1 MSSEPSLVD
10 ELWESLVTA
19 VIAAGALLWWLLRR
33 PWLLGATLLVTGVV
47 LVGGWLVGV
56 LVLGLALIGVAGLRG
71 LRPDL
76 FARLVSRPL
85 RRAQTGSRYRRDWT
99 RVSDL
104 CGLTKEL
111 DGRTLHPDLLRV
123 EVGDV
128 FDRLLLRMVTGQALA
143 DYERACPEL
152 ASSLGGHLARVWAD
166 KPGRLWLE
174 VIRDD
179 ALADILPARPI
190 PATDEVDQIEIGVR
204 EDGRPWVLRLLGT
217 HVFVAGVQG
226 AGKGSVIW
234 SVLRGLSRSIH
245 SGVVQVWAVDP
256 KGGMEL
262 AFGRPLFTRFA
273 CETTAAMVELL
284 EDAVMVMDARCAR
297 LAGVTRMHHPT
308 VDEPLVLVIVDEL
321 STLTAYEP
329 HTKLR
334 TRATAAISALLARG
348 RAAAVVVL
356 AAAQDPRKEVV
367 SFRSLFPT
375 KIALRLDTPS
385 QVDMVLGDGMHQM
398 GALAD
403 RIPAGRP
410 GVGYVTVEG
419 IREPVRV
426 RAAYVADEQIHA
438 QTLDYPAPVAD
449 PALLAVDGGDPQ

>member
-19 VIAAGALLWWLLRR
+19 VLAAGAILWWLLRH
-33 PWLLGATLLVTGVV
+33 PWLLGTALLTGGLIVI
-47 LVGGWLVGV
+47 GGWMAGALA
-56 LVLGLALIGVAGLRG
+56 LGLALMGLGGLRW

-76 FARLVSRPL
+76 FARMVSRPL
-85 RRAQTGSRYRRDWT
+85 RRAQTGSRYRRDLT

-128 FDRLLLRMVTGQALA
+128 SDRLLLRMVTGQCVA

-152 ASSLGGHLARVWAD
+152 ASSLNGHLVRVWAD
-166 KPGRLWLE
+166 EPGRLWLE
-174 VIRDD
+174 VIRAD
-179 ALADILPARPI
+179 ALADVVAARPI
-190 PATDEVDQIEIGVR
+190 PTTDDAAAEVAVGVR

-234 SVLRGLSRSIH
+234 SVLRGMARPIH

-273 CETTAAMVELL
+273 CETTAAMVDLL
-284 EDAVMVMDARCAR
+284 EDAVTVMDARCAR
-297 LAGVTRMHHPT
+297 LAGVTRMHQPT
-308 VDEPLVLVIVDEL
+308 ADEPLLLVIVDEL

-329 HTKLR
+329 DTKLR
-334 TRATAAISALLARG
+334 NRATAAISALLARG

-375 KIALRLDTPS
+375 KVALRLDTPS

-426 RAAYVADEQIHA
+426 RAAYVTDEQIHD
-438 QTLDYPAPVAD
+438 QTRDYPAPSSQQ
-449 PALLAVDGGDPQ
+449 LAVDGGDPQ